1 MVALVDAERQ
11 ECTALLG
18 IYRRLRSLKRARY
31 AFSFPPQAAII
42 NATPA
47 NTYIFCISLI
57 VCREFVV
64 IYLFQHLDFMHRLLY
79 AGCVFGID
87 LTH

>member
-18 IYRRLRSLKRARY
+18 IYRRLRSLKRA
-31 AFSFPPQAAII
+31 FPPQAAII

-64 IYLFQHLDFMHRLLY
+64 IYLLQHLDLMHRLLY

-87 LTH
+87 LTY